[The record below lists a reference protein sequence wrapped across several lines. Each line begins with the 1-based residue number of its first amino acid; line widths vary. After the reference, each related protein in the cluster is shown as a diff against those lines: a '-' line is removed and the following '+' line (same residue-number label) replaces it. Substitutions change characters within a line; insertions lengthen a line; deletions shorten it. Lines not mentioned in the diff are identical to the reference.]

1 MSDDLVKRAR
11 HNALADMPHF
21 ASVELIEALADRI
34 EELEAKLATCEKYRD
49 AYDEMGRIGTEA
61 YRDLD
66 AKLAKALRALEI
78 TDQWLRDLDMYA
90 NPDYHLAPSLQQV
103 RTTLAEL
110 KGDPDA

>member
-1 MSDDLVKRAR
+1 MSDDLVKRLRDLGDRAEY
-11 HNALADMPHF
+11 MPHMHHV
-21 ASVELIEALADRI
+21 AADRI
-34 EELEAKLATCEKYRD
+34 EELEDKLNWVIVERD
-49 AYDEMGRIGTEA
+49 ETFALM
-61 YRDLD
+61 LD
-66 AKLAKALRALEI
+66 RAQTAEAKLAKALRALEI

>member
-1 MSDDLVKRAR
+1 MSDDWWATPAGVQTVLREEITIR
-11 HNALADMPHF
+11 N
-21 ASVELIEALADRI
+21 DRI
-34 EELEAKLATCEKYRD
+34 EELEAKLDWVIVERD
-49 AYDEMGRIGTEA
+49 ETFALM
-61 YRDLD
+61 LD
-66 AKLAKALRALEI
+66 RAQTAEAKLAKALRALEI